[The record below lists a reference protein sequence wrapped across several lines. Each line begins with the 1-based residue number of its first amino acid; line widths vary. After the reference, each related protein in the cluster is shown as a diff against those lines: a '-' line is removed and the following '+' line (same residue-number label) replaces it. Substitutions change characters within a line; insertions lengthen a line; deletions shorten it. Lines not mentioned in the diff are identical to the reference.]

1 MAKLYTQKKLATKK
15 MLPKKETISFLLNY
29 SRELSIIKIGKNN
42 FEIIA
47 N

>member
-1 MAKLYTQKKLATKK
+1 MAKIYSKKKLVTNSIK
-15 MLPKKETISFLLNY
+15 PEKETISFLLNY
-29 SRELSIIKIGKNN
+29 SKALNIIKRDKMS

>member
-1 MAKLYTQKKLATKK
+1 MAKLYSKKKLAAQK
-15 MLPKKETISFLLNY
+15 MKPKKETISFLLNY
-29 SRELSIIKIGKNN
+29 SKAMRVYKVGNAN